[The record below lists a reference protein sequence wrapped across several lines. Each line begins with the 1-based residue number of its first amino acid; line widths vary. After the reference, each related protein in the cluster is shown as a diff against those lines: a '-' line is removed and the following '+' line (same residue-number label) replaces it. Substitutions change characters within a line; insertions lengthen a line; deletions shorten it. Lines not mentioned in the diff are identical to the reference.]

1 MRIKMAKYRRK
12 RKNNWLNV
20 FQKVMPILLLTLW
33 TQVAEC
39 GGVSLK
45 GGDLS
50 CREPDGQDVK
60 VPGITDTKDMSR
72 LSIRCICYRGVV
84 KCERQVNSCATN
96 LQGCHYVED
105 VVRKTPGACA
115 QDCRGCTV
123 NGTRYDSGKSWREGD
138 QIHEC
143 FSGIMTTTPSIPC
156 PAPMCSNPI
165 QGRLGSCPSCLGCS
179 RAGAV
184 YMEGETK
191 ADITD
196 PCNECTCTGGRLSCI
211 RKSCPVLPCIT
222 RLVKNMPGQ
231 CCPVCSRV
239 EPAFNNISKLNKCL
253 FRSLTLFPGQIT
265 KPDECTKCTCSHSL
279 TLECSRHSCPEL
291 LCPLANQRRAS
302 GECCPFCLSSKEY
315 LTLPALRPNITEIS
329 IAPKVCIYKG
339 TTYTSGK
346 TWQDK
351 CDSCTCN
358 VKGKTECTSPTCPD
372 KCPPGSQ
379 MVKKD
384 GACCPQCELREG
396 VCTVFGDPHYKT
408 FDGRI
413 FNFQGS
419 CKYLLAQDCEK
430 KKNSSFSIRITN
442 DARDSLAF
450 SWTRTIT
457 VRLSGIKVSLLQRM
471 RVKIDG
477 KRVSLPYI
485 KLGALSV
492 MKDGYRVVLRTH
504 EGKEQYFFLL
514 LGLRQD
520 KTLLKWYKIMFF
532 ETLILFKFSPQKIFY
547 RRS

>member
-1 MRIKMAKYRRK
+1 VFKKTNTMTIKMAKYRRR
-12 RKNNWLNV
+12 RKFNHLLE
-20 FQKVMPILLLTLW
+20 KVILSLLLLVLFANQT
-33 TQVAEC
+33 TA

-45 GGDLS
+45 GGDLTCS
-50 CREPDGQDVK
+50 QADGKDVI

-72 LSIRCICYRGVV
+72 LSIRCICHRGVV
-84 KCERQVNSCATN
+84 KCERQLSSCATK
-96 LQGCHYVED
+96 LQGCHYVNEVD
-105 VVRKTPGACA
+105 PVKKAAGSCP
-115 QDCRGCTV
+115 QECRGCNV
-123 NGTRYDSGKSWREGD
+123 NGTKFESGKTWREGD

-143 FSGIMTTTPSIPC
+143 FSGVMTTTPSVPC
-156 PAPMCSNPI
+156 PAPMCSNPKS
-165 QGRLGSCPSCLGCS
+165 GRDGTCPSCPGCS

-191 ADITD
+191 PDIAD
-196 PCNECTCTGGRLSCI
+196 PCNECSCNDGRLTCI
-211 RKSCPVLPCIT
+211 RKSCPVLPCAP
-222 RLVKNMPGQ
+222 RVVKNMPGQ
-231 CCPVCSRV
+231 CCPVCARV
-239 EPAFNNISKLNKCL
+239 EPAFTNIVKLNMCL
-253 FRSLTLFPGQIT
+253 FRGQVYSPGQVV
-265 KPDECTKCTCSHSL
+265 KPDRCTKCTCSQTL

-291 LCPLANQRRAS
+291 LCPLANQRRAA
-302 GECCPFCLSSKEY
+302 GECCPFCLSNSEQRN
-315 LTLPALRPNITEIS
+315 LPAVRPAVTEITR
-329 IAPKVCIYKG
+329 APIGCNYKG
-339 TTYTSGK
+339 VTYSTGK
-346 TWQDK
+346 TWQDG

-358 VKGKTECTSPTCPD
+358 VNGKTECTAPSCPD
-372 KCPPGSQ
+372 NCPSGSQ
-379 MVKKD
+379 LVKKE
-384 GACCPQCELREG
+384 GQCCPQCELKEG

-457 VRLSGIKVSLLQRM
+457 VRLAGVKVSLLQRM

-504 EGKEQYFFLL
+504 EGKNRSFF
-514 LGLRQD
+514 G
-520 KTLLKWYKIMFF
+520 
-532 ETLILFKFSPQKIFY
+532 
-547 RRS
+547 